1 MVILLVVVFLTN
13 FPPAATAAGPAGPS
27 LVSNRSDCEVALQIE
42 PNSVGHNQIKVLVED
57 QNGNSITDMTT
68 VFLDITMTDMDMP
81 NQRNEATLASDG
93 SYETEAVLGMAGMWR
108 FSVRLMAKDSSD
120 SKTVIFDNYLP

>member
-1 MVILLVVVFLTN
+1 MFDHTDASDDSSVEEKE
-13 FPPAATAAGPAGPS
+13 PPLPS
-27 LVSNRSDCEVALQIE
+27 LVVGDTLKCLKIE
-42 PNSVGHNQIKVLVED
+42 PNQVGHNQIKVLVED
-57 QNGNSITDMTT
+57 QNGNAITDMTT

-120 SKTVIFDNYLP
+120 SRTVIFDNYLP